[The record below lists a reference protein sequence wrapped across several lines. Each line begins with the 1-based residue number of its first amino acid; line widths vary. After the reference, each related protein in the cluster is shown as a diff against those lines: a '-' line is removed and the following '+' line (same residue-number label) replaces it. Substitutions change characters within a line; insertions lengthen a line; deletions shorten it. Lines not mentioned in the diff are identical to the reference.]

1 MQHVW
6 KVLFVIALLLAVYV
20 AWERH
25 STNSARRVRVRQLA
39 GMLERS
45 DFEVKLPPAIV
56 HGEFFKALA
65 LLHASA
71 QPEPPGLFFS
81 GQSKTADWYL
91 TEALTEAGYAPEDH
105 DRERRLLI
113 ASFQEALADCQSA
126 GVFEDSGNIAGL
138 QEGRSPTLMKGPFA
152 GERWKVGFR
161 ISPVAAVEV
170 QNHPANFK
178 LLPATVWALQPDRLD
193 QPAMEV
199 ARDFRDARII
209 QPAVMRR
216 IDELW
221 KSSQKNN

>member
-1 MQHVW
+1 MQHLW
-6 KVLFVIALLLAVYV
+6 KVFFVIALLV
-20 AWERH
+20 ALYITWERH

-39 GMLERS
+39 GLLERS
-45 DFEVKLPPAIV
+45 DFDVKLPPGIV
-56 HGEFFKALA
+56 HGEFYKALA
-65 LLHASA
+65 LLHTSA
-71 QPEPPGLFFS
+71 QPEPAGLFFS
-81 GQSKTADWYL
+81 GQSKTAEWYL
-91 TEALTEAGYAPEDH
+91 TEALNTAGYSDL
-105 DRERRLLI
+105 ERRLLTE
-113 ASFQEALADCQSA
+113 SFQEALADCEAA

-138 QEGRSPTLMKGPFA
+138 QEGRSPTLMKGPFT

-193 QPAMEV
+193 PQAMQT
-199 ARDFRDARII
+199 ARDFRNAGVLD
-209 QPAVMRR
+209 PKVMRR